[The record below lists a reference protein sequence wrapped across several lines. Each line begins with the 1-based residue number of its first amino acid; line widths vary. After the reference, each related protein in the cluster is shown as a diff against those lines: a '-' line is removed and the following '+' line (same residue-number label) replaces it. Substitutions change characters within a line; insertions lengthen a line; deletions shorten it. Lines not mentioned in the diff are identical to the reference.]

1 MSLGLD
7 VFREEDD
14 QLEMKVSIIMVLIT
28 GFRLLFCSI
37 IEAQFWLV
45 RSFTPRIRAAFTT
58 FIGRRSRFVPEMD
71 GEVAPLEFR
80 SCTARE
86 GRRESRNTLF

>member
-14 QLEMKVSIIMVLIT
+14 QLEMKVSMIMVLIT
-28 GFRLLFCSI
+28 GFRLLFFPI

-45 RSFTPRIRAAFTT
+45 HSFSPRIRAAFTT

-71 GEVAPLEFR
+71 GKVAPLDFR
-80 SCTARE
+80 SCAARE
-86 GRRESRNTLF
+86 VGRESRNTLF